1 MSVLFMQKKILFLTP
16 WFPSHREDQTGN
28 YILDSLEAL
37 ANLGH
42 ELTVL
47 VTQPWRPKLAK
58 ILSKDW
64 NKPPID
70 VTQFSEKFNLKVH
83 HHFSIPRHYFR
94 PISNYA
100 YKYQIG
106 SKLEALARKNHCELI
121 HAHTELAGWLA
132 VNVAKRLCI
141 PSVVTLHGIDTDKK
155 LYCGITKK
163 QLYEYTI
170 SNADRLVLVGE
181 PLINFFKNFTQK
193 SDHFRVVHNGFR
205 LTSQMMSS
213 DKKMS
218 ERHFRFVSVSNL
230 HEGKGIDINL
240 YALAKLKA
248 AGIKNWTYKII
259 GDGYER
265 KNLET
270 LVNTLRLRDCVF
282 FIGGCQH
289 KDVYTHLSES
299 DIFILPSYREA
310 FGIAYVE
317 AMSFGLLTIGVKG
330 QGPSAFIKHGKTG
343 LLISPNSVY
352 ELASTL
358 QAAFQSPH
366 EMLKIA
372 NAGKQYIIN
381 HFTWRDHALNLT
393 KIYDELLTR
402 S

>member
-1 MSVLFMQKKILFLTP
+1 MKKKILFLTP
-16 WFPSHREDQTGN
+16 WFPAHREDQTGN
-28 YILDSLEAL
+28 YILDSFEAL
-37 ANLGH
+37 SNLGH

-58 ILSKDW
+58 VLHKDW

-70 VTQFSEKFNLKVH
+70 IKQFSEKLNLNLCY
-83 HHFSIPRHYFR
+83 HFSIPRNYFR

-100 YKYQIG
+100 YNHQIG

-155 LYCGITKK
+155 LYSGITKK

-181 PLINFFKNFTQK
+181 TLIDFFKNFTQK
-193 SDHFRVVHNGFR
+193 FDHFRVVHNGFR
-205 LTSQMMSS
+205 LTSQIINFN
-213 DKKMS
+213 KKMN
-218 ERHFRFVSVSNL
+218 EKCYRFVSVSNL

-240 YALAKLKA
+240 YALEKLKSV
-248 AGIKNWTYKII
+248 GIKNWTYKII

-265 KNLET
+265 KKLET
-270 LVNTLRLRDCVF
+270 LVDTLCLRDCVF
-282 FIGGCQH
+282 FIGRCQH
-289 KDVYTHLSES
+289 KDVYTQLSES

-310 FGIAYVE
+310 FGIAYIE
-317 AMSFGLLTIGVKG
+317 AMSFGLLTIGVQG
-330 QGPSAFIKHGKTG
+330 QGPSAFINHGKTG
-343 LLISPNSVY
+343 LLISPNSID

-358 QAAFQSPH
+358 QTALQSPH

-372 NAGKQYIIN
+372 NAGKQHIIN

-393 KIYDELLTR
+393 KIYDEL
-402 S
+402 